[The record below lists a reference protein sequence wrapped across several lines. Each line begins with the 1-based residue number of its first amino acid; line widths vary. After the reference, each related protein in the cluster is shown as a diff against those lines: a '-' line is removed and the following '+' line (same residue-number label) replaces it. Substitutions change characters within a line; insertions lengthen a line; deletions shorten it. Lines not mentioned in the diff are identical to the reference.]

1 MARRKPYR
9 QGHLDGLCGLYS
21 VVNAFDLVHPLDG
34 AVAQDMMC
42 RLIEEID
49 RKGQLGGV
57 VAGGTDA
64 AMLWRLTKAAA
75 DFIWKAEGIRLTIC
89 RPFRGRRM
97 RSTEAFLEELAQL
110 LAGGGAA
117 IISISGGSDFS
128 HFTVALRVTRHTVQ
142 LHDSAGIKFL
152 RRSSLRLKTRSPSGA
167 TEISTTATVLVRP

>member
-21 VVNAFDLVHPLDG
+21 VVNAFDLVHPFDA
-34 AVAQDMMC
+34 AVVQGMMC
-42 RLIEEID
+42 KLIEEID

-64 AMLWRLTKAAA
+64 AMLWRLTKIAA
-75 DFIWKAEGIRLTIC
+75 DYIWKAEGIRLTID
-89 RPFRGRRM
+89 RPFRGRRLP
-97 RSTEAFLEELAQL
+97 SAEAFLEELAEL

-128 HFTVALRVTRHTVQ
+128 HFTVAPRVTPHTVQ
-142 LHDSAGIKFL
+142 LHDSAGMRFL
-152 RRSSLRLKTRSPSGA
+152 RRTKLRLKTRSRSRG
-167 TEISTTATVLVRP
+167 TEISTAATVVVRS